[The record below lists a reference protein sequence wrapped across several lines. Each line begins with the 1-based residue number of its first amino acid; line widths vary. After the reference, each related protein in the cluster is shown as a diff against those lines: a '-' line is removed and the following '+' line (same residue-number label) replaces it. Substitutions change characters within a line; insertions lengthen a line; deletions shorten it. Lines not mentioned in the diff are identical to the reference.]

1 MGGIDVEIALW
12 SALPVRPGL
21 QFGRAAM
28 KGYKDP
34 KAVNI
39 GAKF

>member
-1 MGGIDVEIALW
+1 
-12 SALPVRPGL
+12 VRPAL

-39 GAKF
+39 GAKFYPHEVAYEQE